1 MLSISEITHQL
12 KKVFSNH
19 LLERNKTL
27 NSHLLNDKEILDL
40 MLRIQSSRKMRS
52 YKYHIAHRKLGD
64 TSSIYRGHG
73 MDYEESRHYQA
84 GDDPRYMNW
93 QLTARSGQ
101 HFMKV
106 FREERQPGVFILL
119 DRRDTMRFGTQQH
132 LKITQAA
139 IAAATAAFSALQNNY
154 SVAAMIMDK
163 KQQWFKES
171 HSKQSV
177 FDFIHRAAKAAA
189 PVSTAI
195 KTTAP
200 ALQDT
205 LRTLDASVIKG
216 STIYLISDFHD
227 LDKKCQAVLYS
238 LASSHP
244 VHALHIIDPAEIEL
258 PEAGILSLHTN
269 TLEKTA
275 TINSNEIA
283 EREKYQSSSQNNIN
297 RIKNLFE
304 SCAVSY
310 QQILTTDNIEKLIS
324 L

>member
-1 MLSISEITHQL
+1 MASISKITQQL
-12 KKVFSNH
+12 KKVFSNP
-19 LLERNKTL
+19 LLERNKTR
-27 NSHLLNDKEILDL
+27 NRPLLNDKEILDL
-40 MLRIQSSRKMRS
+40 MLRIQSARKIGS
-52 YKYHIAHRKLGD
+52 YKYDIAHRKLGD
-64 TSSIYRGHG
+64 VSSIYRGHG

-119 DRRDTMRFGTQQH
+119 DRRDTMRFGTQQR

-154 SVAAMIMDK
+154 SIAATIMDK

-177 FDFIHRAAKAAA
+177 FDFIHQAAKPAAA
-189 PVSTAI
+189 VSNKI
-195 KTTAP
+195 ETTAP
-200 ALQDT
+200 TLHDT
-205 LRTLDASVIKG
+205 LRTLDATVIKG

-227 LDKKCQAVLYS
+227 LDKKSQAILYS
-238 LASSHP
+238 LSASHP
-244 VHALHIIDPAEIEL
+244 VHALHIIDPAEIKL
-258 PEAGILSLHTN
+258 PEAGMLSLHTN

-275 TINSNEIA
+275 SINSNEKT
-283 EREKYQSSSQNNIN
+283 ERDKYQSSAQNNIN
-297 RIKNLFE
+297 NKKNLFE
-304 SCAVSY
+304 SCAISY
-310 QQILTTDNIEKLIS
+310 QQILTTDNIEKLIY

>member
-1 MLSISEITHQL
+1 MASISEITQQL
-12 KKVFSNH
+12 KKVFSNP
-19 LLERNKTL
+19 LLEKNRTRNRP
-27 NSHLLNDKEILDL
+27 LLNDKEILDV
-40 MLRIQSSRKMRS
+40 MLRVQNGRKTGS
-52 YKYHIAHRKLGD
+52 YKYDIAHCKLGD
-64 TSSIYRGHG
+64 VSSIYRGHG
-73 MDYEESRHYQA
+73 MDYEESRHYQP

-132 LKITQAA
+132 LKVTQAA

-154 SVAAMIMDK
+154 SVAATIMDK

-171 HSKQSV
+171 HNKQSV
-177 FDFIHRAAKAAA
+177 FDIIHQAVKPAAA
-189 PVSTAI
+189 VSNKI
-195 KTTAP
+195 ETTAP
-200 ALQDT
+200 TLHDT
-205 LRTLDASVIKG
+205 LRTLDATVIKG
-216 STIYLISDFHD
+216 GTIYLISDFHD
-227 LDKKCQAVLYS
+227 LDKKSQAVLYS
-238 LASSHP
+238 LSASHP
-244 VHALHIIDPAEIEL
+244 VHALHIIDPAEIKL

-283 EREKYQSSSQNNIN
+283 EREKYQSSAQSNIN
-297 RIKNLFE
+297 RIKKLIE
-304 SCAVSY
+304 SCAISY
-310 QQILTTDNIEKLIS
+310 QEILTTDNIEKLIH